1 MLQQI
6 SYTQNT
12 QFAHSAIQQLLN
24 QHITNADT
32 VLRQV
37 VRQVIQ
43 NQPQYFQEVYNTI
56 IHFVEAETIQGRLNP
71 QDGNALNGAVYNI
84 FNNYV
89 AYMASNLG
97 EQNLPAGAINY
108 QNRQAIQQSAADY
121 VNTRDG
127 VMRFLVSYY
136 QSQAR
141 QPQMQAQPFGG
152 QNQFMGNTMPMQGF
166 GQMPQMGNQMG
177 FNQFGQMPQNQFGGG
192 FSLMA
197 SNAGSTNTANMN
209 MNLMGNAS
217 TQSTQPKQVSDQEIQ
232 SSYFNFGNRNSN
244 SNSGSS
250 NNGSPFS
257 YYTNTG
263 LSDEEIEKE
272 QERKTKEVREQMQA
286 EFEHERK
293 RYREEAAREYEEYE
307 ALQRQEAIIQQ
318 PEIYTGDEFED
329 FIEDMSV
336 KTPEEKRYF
345 YHQLADDNN
354 AKAALAELERREQ
367 EEEQQY
373 ANDWD
378 NQTLVMDNIHSTK
391 PYVAP
396 AQAVTPPVAPES
408 IQEAPVESEEDRI
421 IRTQG
426 TTVPPADN
434 VPVRVVKR
442 KPRRVINN
450 SWMAIPE
457 KGLDVWTEGNEEL
470 DEHRHDYAPREMYP
484 VYDHEIEWVEE
495 EGEDV
500 GYLNYKAEDRY
511 YREVVAFRN
520 PAWTTW
526 ILTKYTE
533 IGYRVDLNEY
543 DYPVQITHKLSEEE
557 KMERSRHIIPNTKP
571 DTRFMSNGNPYSEG
585 HNDTSLLKA
594 ADNLLL
600 SEEELKEQLAKLTET
615 EKEYA
620 NVEYDGITR
629 EVSNDQEIVNT
640 CLLNHQLNNPDAK
653 AAVFRIV
660 SSNLAFSKT
669 NQDELLKEI
678 KHCETMEEFYDNIY
692 TPLKKAEPVLA
703 KRLSDVLD
711 KAYARL
717 LVKCGLPN
725 VKVTCVIDI
734 YPAVENTQF
743 KHHPLRKE
751 QYRIALQEMF
761 QDFLSE
767 EFMGEDILTSSEDPE
782 SKYMAVIPVTG
793 SVVVVDKELNE
804 FEGLVSPTGRS
815 ERSSWYELAINDH
828 VELNTFLI
836 NLMERNK
843 HHSKEFYLVTK
854 DGVLIE
860 AIKGYNAI
868 TKADKVYVRIVI

>member
-12 QFAHSAIQQLLN
+12 QFAHAAIQQLLN

-37 VRQVIQ
+37 VRQVVQ

-71 QDGNALNGAVYNI
+71 QDGNALNGAVYTI

-89 AYMASNLG
+89 AYMANNLG

-108 QNRQAIQQSAADY
+108 QNRQGIQQGAVDY

-141 QPQMQAQPFGG
+141 QPVQQPFAQ

-166 GQMPQMGNQMG
+166 GQMPQMNQMG

-217 TQSTQPKQVSDQEIQ
+217 TQSTPTKQVSDQEIQ
-232 SSYFNFGNRNSN
+232 SSYFNFGNRGCN

-257 YYTNTG
+257 YYINTG
-263 LSDEEIEKE
+263 LTDEEIEEVKE
-272 QERKTKEVREQMQA
+272 QKTKEVREQMQA
-286 EFEHERK
+286 EFESGRK
-293 RYREEAAREYEEYE
+293 RFLEEAAREYEEYE
-307 ALQRQEAIIQQ
+307 AQQRQEATIQQ

-329 FIEDMSV
+329 FIEVMSA

-378 NQTLVMDNIHSTK
+378 NQTLVMDNLHSTK

-396 AQAVTPPVAPES
+396 AQAVTTPPVAPETV
-408 IQEAPVESEEDRI
+408 QEVPVESEEDRI

-426 TTVPPADN
+426 TTAPPAEN

-457 KGLDVWTEGNEEL
+457 KGLDVWTEGNAEL

-484 VYDHEIEWVEE
+484 VYDHEIEWVVED
-495 EGEDV
+495 GEDV

-520 PAWTTW
+520 PSWNVWTM
-526 ILTKYTE
+526 TKYTE
-533 IGYRVDLNEY
+533 MGYRFDLNPY
-543 DYPVQITHKLSEEE
+543 DYPVQITYPLDEEE
-557 KMERSRHIIPNTKP
+557 KMERARHIIPNTKP

-585 HNDTSLLKA
+585 HNDESLLQA

-600 SEEELKEQLAKLTET
+600 SEEELQAQLAKLTES

-640 CLLNHQLNNPDAK
+640 CLLNHRMNNPEAK

-660 SSNLAFSKT
+660 SSNFAFSET
-669 NQDELLKEI
+669 NQDVLLKEI
-678 KHCETMEEFYDNIY
+678 KHCETMEEFYENIY

-751 QYRIALQEMF
+751 QYRIALEEMF

-804 FEGLVSPTGRS
+804 FEGLVSPTGRK
-815 ERSSWYELAINDH
+815 ERNSWYELAIEDH

-860 AIKGYNAI
+860 AIKGYNALA
-868 TKADKVYVRIVI
+868 KADKVYVRIVC

>member
-71 QDGNALNGAVYNI
+71 QDGNALNGAVYTI

-141 QPQMQAQPFGG
+141 QPVQQPFGG
-152 QNQFMGNTMPMQGF
+152 QNQFSGNTMPMQGF

-209 MNLMGNAS
+209 MNLMGSPN
-217 TQSTQPKQVSDQEIQ
+217 TQPIQSKQVSDQEIQ
-232 SSYFNFGNRNSN
+232 SSYFNFGSRNGNTN
-244 SNSGSS
+244 SDSS

-263 LSDEEIEKE
+263 LSDEEIEK
-272 QERKTKEVREQMQA
+272 RGTKQLRDQLSA
-286 EFEHERK
+286 ENESRRK
-293 RYREEAAREYEEYE
+293 RYLEETAREYEEYE
-307 ALQRQEAIIQQ
+307 AQQRQEAIIQQ
-318 PEIYTGDEFED
+318 PEIYTDDEFED
-329 FIEDMSV
+329 FIEDMSA
-336 KTPEEKRYF
+336 KTPEEKQYF
-345 YHQLADDNN
+345 YHQLADENK
-354 AKAALAELERREQ
+354 AKAALAELERREA

-378 NQTLVMDNIHSTK
+378 NQTLVTDNIHSTK
-391 PYVAP
+391 PYV
-396 AQAVTPPVAPES
+396 TPVS
-408 IQEAPVESEEDRI
+408 VQEAPVESEEDRI

-426 TTVPPADN
+426 SEVTPAEN

-457 KGLDVWTEGNEEL
+457 KGLDVWTEGNKEL

-495 EGEDV
+495 EGEEV

-543 DYPVQITHKLSEEE
+543 DYPVQVTYKLSEEE
-557 KMERSRHIIPNTKP
+557 RMERERHIIPNTKP

-600 SEEELKEQLAKLTET
+600 SEEEMQEQLAKLTEA

-620 NVEYDGITR
+620 YVEYDGITR

-640 CLLNHQLNNPDAK
+640 CLLNRRLNNPDAK

-660 SSNLAFSKT
+660 SSNLAFSET

-711 KAYARL
+711 RAYARL

-804 FEGLVSPTGRS
+804 FEGLVSPTGRKD
-815 ERSSWYELAINDH
+815 RNSWYELAIDDH

-860 AIKGYNAI
+860 AIKGFNTL
-868 TKADKVYVRIVI
+868 TKADKVYVRIVC

>member
-108 QNRQAIQQSAADY
+108 QNRQAIRQSAADY

-141 QPQMQAQPFGG
+141 QPVQQPFA
-152 QNQFMGNTMPMQGF
+152 QQSQFMGNTMPMQGF

-209 MNLMGNAS
+209 MNLMGNPN
-217 TQSTQPKQVSDQEIQ
+217 TQPTQPKQVSDQEIQ
-232 SSYFNFGNRNSN
+232 SSYFNFGNRGGNSN
-244 SNSGSS
+244 SDSS

-263 LSDEEIEKE
+263 LSDEEIE
-272 QERKTKEVREQMQA
+272 ERGTKQLRDQLSA
-286 EFEHERK
+286 ENESRRK
-293 RYREEAAREYEEYE
+293 RYLEETAREYEEYE
-307 ALQRQEAIIQQ
+307 AQQRQEAIIQQ

-329 FIEDMSV
+329 FIEDMSAT
-336 KTPEEKRYF
+336 TPEEKQYF
-345 YHQLADDNN
+345 YHQLADENK
-354 AKAALAELERREQ
+354 AKAALAELERREA

-396 AQAVTPPVAPES
+396 VSV
-408 IQEAPVESEEDRI
+408 QEVPVESEEDRI

-426 TTVPPADN
+426 SEVPPAEN

-495 EGEDV
+495 EGEEV

-543 DYPVQITHKLSEEE
+543 DYPVQVTYKLSEEE
-557 KMERSRHIIPNTKP
+557 RMERERHIIPNTKP
-571 DTRFMSNGNPYSEG
+571 DTRFMSNDNPYSEG

-600 SEEELKEQLAKLTET
+600 SEEEMQEQLAKLTEA

-620 NVEYDGITR
+620 YVEYDGITR

-640 CLLNHQLNNPDAK
+640 CLLNRRLNNPDAK

-660 SSNLAFSKT
+660 SSNLAFSET

-711 KAYARL
+711 RAYARL

-804 FEGLVSPTGRS
+804 FEGLVSPTGRKD
-815 ERSSWYELAINDH
+815 RSSWYELAIDDH

-836 NLMERNK
+836 NLVERNK

-860 AIKGYNAI
+860 AIKGFNTL
-868 TKADKVYVRIVI
+868 TKADKVYVRIVC

>member
-141 QPQMQAQPFGG
+141 QPVQQPFAQP
-152 QNQFMGNTMPMQGF
+152 NQFMGNTMPMQGF

-209 MNLMGNAS
+209 MNLMGNPN
-217 TQSTQPKQVSDQEIQ
+217 TQPTQPKPVSDQEIQ
-232 SSYFNFGNRNSN
+232 SSYFNFGNRNGN
-244 SNSGSS
+244 SNSDSS

-263 LSDEEIEKE
+263 LSDEEIE
-272 QERKTKEVREQMQA
+272 ERGTKQLRDQLSA
-286 EFEHERK
+286 ENESRRK
-293 RYREEAAREYEEYE
+293 RYLEEAAREYEEYE
-307 ALQRQEAIIQQ
+307 AQQRQEAIIQQ

-329 FIEDMSV
+329 FIEDTSA
-336 KTPEEKRYF
+336 KTPEEKQYF
-345 YHQLADDNN
+345 YHQLADENK

-396 AQAVTPPVAPES
+396 VSV
-408 IQEAPVESEEDRI
+408 QEVPVESEEDRI

-426 TTVPPADN
+426 SEVPPAEN

-457 KGLDVWTEGNEEL
+457 KGLGVWTEGNKEL
-470 DEHRHDYAPREMYP
+470 DEHRHDYSPREMYP

-495 EGEDV
+495 EGEEV

-543 DYPVQITHKLSEEE
+543 DYPVQVTYKLSEEE
-557 KMERSRHIIPNTKP
+557 RMERERHIIPNTKP

-600 SEEELKEQLAKLTET
+600 SEEEMQEQLAKLTEA

-620 NVEYDGITR
+620 YVEYDGITR

-640 CLLNHQLNNPDAK
+640 CLLNRRLNNPDAK

-660 SSNLAFSKT
+660 SSNLAFSET

-711 KAYARL
+711 RAYARL

-804 FEGLVSPTGRS
+804 FEGLVSPTGRKD
-815 ERSSWYELAINDH
+815 RSSWYELAIDDH

-860 AIKGYNAI
+860 AIKGFNTL
-868 TKADKVYVRIVI
+868 TKSDKVYVRIVC

>member
-24 QHITNADT
+24 QHISNADT

-141 QPQMQAQPFGG
+141 QPVQQPFA
-152 QNQFMGNTMPMQGF
+152 QQSQFMGNTMPMQGF

-209 MNLMGNAS
+209 MNLMGNPNTQP
-217 TQSTQPKQVSDQEIQ
+217 TQSKPVSDQEIQ
-232 SSYFNFGNRNSN
+232 SSYFNFGNRNGN
-244 SNSGSS
+244 SNSDSS

-257 YYTNTG
+257 YYINTG
-263 LSDEEIEKE
+263 LSDEEIE
-272 QERKTKEVREQMQA
+272 ERGTKQLRDQLSA
-286 EFEHERK
+286 ENESRRK
-293 RYREEAAREYEEYE
+293 RYLEETAREYEEYE
-307 ALQRQEAIIQQ
+307 AQQRQEATIQQ

-329 FIEDMSV
+329 FIEDMSAT
-336 KTPEEKRYF
+336 TPEEKQYF
-345 YHQLADDNN
+345 YHQLADENR

-373 ANDWD
+373 AQDWD

-396 AQAVTPPVAPES
+396 VSV
-408 IQEAPVESEEDRI
+408 QEVPVESEEDRI

-426 TTVPPADN
+426 SEVPPAEN

-495 EGEDV
+495 EGEEV

-543 DYPVQITHKLSEEE
+543 DYPVQVTYKLSEEE
-557 KMERSRHIIPNTKP
+557 RMERERHIIPNTKP

-600 SEEELKEQLAKLTET
+600 SEEEMQEQLAKLTEA

-620 NVEYDGITR
+620 YVEYDGITR

-640 CLLNHQLNNPDAK
+640 CLLNRRLNNPDAK

-660 SSNLAFSKT
+660 SSNLAFSET

-711 KAYARL
+711 RAYARL

-804 FEGLVSPTGRS
+804 FEGLVSPTGRKD
-815 ERSSWYELAINDH
+815 RSSWYELAIDDH

-860 AIKGYNAI
+860 AIKGFNTL
-868 TKADKVYVRIVI
+868 TKADKVYVRIVC

>member
-141 QPQMQAQPFGG
+141 QPAQQPFA
-152 QNQFMGNTMPMQGF
+152 QQSQFMGNTMPMQGF

-209 MNLMGNAS
+209 MNLMGNPN
-217 TQSTQPKQVSDQEIQ
+217 TQPTQPKQVSDQEIQ
-232 SSYFNFGNRNSN
+232 SSYFNFGNRNGN
-244 SNSGSS
+244 SNSDSS

-263 LSDEEIEKE
+263 LSDEEIE
-272 QERKTKEVREQMQA
+272 ERGTKQLRDQLSA
-286 EFEHERK
+286 ENESRRK
-293 RYREEAAREYEEYE
+293 RYLEETAREYEEYE
-307 ALQRQEAIIQQ
+307 AQQRQEAIIQQ

-329 FIEDMSV
+329 FIEDTSAT
-336 KTPEEKRYF
+336 TPEEKQYF
-345 YHQLADDNN
+345 YHQLADENK

-396 AQAVTPPVAPES
+396 VSV
-408 IQEAPVESEEDRI
+408 QEVPVESEEDRI

-426 TTVPPADN
+426 SEVPPAEN

-442 KPRRVINN
+442 KPRRMINN

-457 KGLDVWTEGNEEL
+457 KGLDVWTEGNKEL

-495 EGEDV
+495 EGEEV

-543 DYPVQITHKLSEEE
+543 DYPVQVTYKLSEEE
-557 KMERSRHIIPNTKP
+557 RMERERHIIPNTKP

-600 SEEELKEQLAKLTET
+600 SEEEMQEQLTKLTEA

-620 NVEYDGITR
+620 YVEYDGITR

-640 CLLNHQLNNPDAK
+640 CLLNRRLNNPDAK

-660 SSNLAFSKT
+660 SSNLAFSET

-711 KAYARL
+711 RAYARL

-804 FEGLVSPTGRS
+804 FEGLVSPTGRKD
-815 ERSSWYELAINDH
+815 RSSWYELAIDDH

-860 AIKGYNAI
+860 AIKGFNTL
-868 TKADKVYVRIVI
+868 TKADKVYVRIVC

>member
-71 QDGNALNGAVYNI
+71 QDGNALNGAVYSI

-89 AYMASNLG
+89 AYMANNLG

-108 QNRQAIQQSAADY
+108 QNRQSIQQAAMDY

-136 QSQAR
+136 QNQAR
-141 QPQMQAQPFGG
+141 QPMQQPFVQ

-166 GQMPQMGNQMG
+166 GQMPQMNQMG
-177 FNQFGQMPQNQFGGG
+177 FNQMPQNQFGGG
-192 FSLMA
+192 FSLVA

-217 TQSTQPKQVSDQEIQ
+217 TQSSSTKQASDQEIQ
-232 SSYFNFGNRNSN
+232 RSYFNFGNRGSN
-244 SNSGSS
+244 SNSDG
-250 NNGSPFS
+250 NDNGSPFS

-263 LSDEEIEKE
+263 LSDEEIEEVKE
-272 QERKTKEVREQMQA
+272 RNTKKVREQMQA
-286 EFEHERK
+286 DFERK
-293 RYREEAAREYEEYE
+293 RKRFLEDAARSYAELE
-307 ALQRQEAIIQQ
+307 AQQEVTIQT
-318 PEIYTGDEFED
+318 PEIHSGGDFED
-329 FIEDMSV
+329 FIEDMSA

-345 YHQLADDNN
+345 YHQLADENN
-354 AKAALAELERREQ
+354 AKAALAEIERREQ

-373 ANDWD
+373 AKDWD
-378 NQTLVMDNIHSTK
+378 GQTLVMDDIYSTK

-396 AQAVTPPVAPES
+396 AHVEHQPV
-408 IQEAPVESEEDRI
+408 QEEPVESEEDRI

-426 TTVPPADN
+426 TTVPPAEN

-457 KGLDVWTEGNEEL
+457 KGLDVWTEGNAEL

-495 EGEDV
+495 DGEEV

-520 PAWTTW
+520 PSWPVWTM
-526 ILTKYTE
+526 TKYTE
-533 IGYRVDLNEY
+533 TGYRFDLDRF
-543 DYPVQITHKLSEEE
+543 DYPVQFTYRLTEEE
-557 KMERSRHIIPNTKP
+557 RMERERHIIPNTKP

-585 HNDTSLLKA
+585 HNDESLLKA

-600 SEEELKEQLAKLTET
+600 SEEELQEQLAKLE
-615 EKEYA
+615 ESEREYA

-629 EVSNDQEIVNT
+629 EVINDQEIVNN
-640 CLLNHQLNNPDAK
+640 CLLKHQLDNPNAK

-660 SSNLAFSKT
+660 SSNLAFSRT

-678 KHCETMEEFYDNIY
+678 KHCTTMEEFYENIY
-692 TPLKKAEPVLA
+692 TPLKKTEPVLA
-703 KRLSDVLD
+703 RRLSDVLD

-725 VKVTCVIDI
+725 VKVTCVVDI

-743 KHHPLRKE
+743 NNHPLRKE
-751 QYRIALQEMF
+751 QYRVALKEMF

-767 EFMGEDILTSSEDPE
+767 EFMGENILTSTDDPE
-782 SKYMAVIPVTG
+782 SKYMSVIPVTG

-804 FEGLVSPTGRS
+804 FEGLVSPTGRD
-815 ERSSWYELAINDH
+815 ERSSWYELAIKDH
-828 VELNTFLI
+828 VELNTFLV

-843 HHSKEFYLVTK
+843 HHSKEFYLITK

-860 AIKGYNAI
+860 AIKGYNTN
-868 TKADKVYVRIVI
+868 TKADKVYVRIAC

>member
-71 QDGNALNGAVYNI
+71 QDGNALNGVVYNI

-141 QPQMQAQPFGG
+141 QPVQQPFAQ

-209 MNLMGNAS
+209 MNLMGNPNTQP
-217 TQSTQPKQVSDQEIQ
+217 TQSKQVSDQEIQ
-232 SSYFNFGNRNSN
+232 SSYFNFGNRNGN
-244 SNSGSS
+244 SNSDSS

-263 LSDEEIEKE
+263 LSDEEIE
-272 QERKTKEVREQMQA
+272 ERGTKQLRDQLSA
-286 EFEHERK
+286 ENESRRK
-293 RYREEAAREYEEYE
+293 RYLEETAREYEEYE
-307 ALQRQEAIIQQ
+307 AQQRQEAIIQQ

-329 FIEDMSV
+329 FIEDMSA
-336 KTPEEKRYF
+336 KTPEEKQYF
-345 YHQLADDNN
+345 YHQLADENK
-354 AKAALAELERREQ
+354 AKAALAELKRREA

-396 AQAVTPPVAPES
+396 VSV
-408 IQEAPVESEEDRI
+408 QEAPVESEEDRI

-426 TTVPPADN
+426 SEVPPAEN

-495 EGEDV
+495 EGEEV

-543 DYPVQITHKLSEEE
+543 DYPVQVTYKLSEEE
-557 KMERSRHIIPNTKP
+557 RMERERHIIPNTKP

-600 SEEELKEQLAKLTET
+600 SEEEMQEQLAKLTEA

-620 NVEYDGITR
+620 YVEYDGITR

-640 CLLNHQLNNPDAK
+640 CLLNRRLNNPDAK

-660 SSNLAFSKT
+660 SSNLAFSET

-711 KAYARL
+711 RAYARL

-804 FEGLVSPTGRS
+804 FEGLVSPTGRKD
-815 ERSSWYELAINDH
+815 RSSWYELAIDDH

-860 AIKGYNAI
+860 AIKGFNTL
-868 TKADKVYVRIVI
+868 TKADKVYVRIVC

>member
-141 QPQMQAQPFGG
+141 QPVQQPFGG
-152 QNQFMGNTMPMQGF
+152 QSQFMGNTMPMQGF

-209 MNLMGNAS
+209 MNLMGNPN
-217 TQSTQPKQVSDQEIQ
+217 TQPTQPKPVSDQEIQ
-232 SSYFNFGNRNSN
+232 SSYFNFGNRNGN
-244 SNSGSS
+244 SNSDSS

-263 LSDEEIEKE
+263 LSDEEIE
-272 QERKTKEVREQMQA
+272 ERGTKQLRDQLSA
-286 EFEHERK
+286 ENESRRK
-293 RYREEAAREYEEYE
+293 RYLEETAREYEEYE
-307 ALQRQEAIIQQ
+307 AQQRQEAIIQQ
-318 PEIYTGDEFED
+318 PEIYTSDEFED
-329 FIEDMSV
+329 FIEDMSAT
-336 KTPEEKRYF
+336 TPEEKQYF
-345 YHQLADDNN
+345 YHQLADENK
-354 AKAALAELERREQ
+354 AKTALAELERREQ

-378 NQTLVMDNIHSTK
+378 NQTLVMDNVHSTK

-396 AQAVTPPVAPES
+396 VSV
-408 IQEAPVESEEDRI
+408 QEVPVESEEDRI

-426 TTVPPADN
+426 SEVPPAEN

-457 KGLDVWTEGNEEL
+457 KGLDVWTEGNKEL

-495 EGEDV
+495 EGEEV

-543 DYPVQITHKLSEEE
+543 NYPVQVTYKLSEEE
-557 KMERSRHIIPNTKP
+557 RMERERHIIPNTKP

-600 SEEELKEQLAKLTET
+600 SEEEMQEQLAKLTEA

-620 NVEYDGITR
+620 YVEYDGITR

-640 CLLNHQLNNPDAK
+640 CLLNRRLNNPDAK

-660 SSNLAFSKT
+660 SSNLAFSET

-804 FEGLVSPTGRS
+804 FEGLVSPTGRKD
-815 ERSSWYELAINDH
+815 RNSWYELAIDDH

-860 AIKGYNAI
+860 AIKGFNTL
-868 TKADKVYVRIVI
+868 TKADKVYVRIVC

>member
-141 QPQMQAQPFGG
+141 QPVQQPFA
-152 QNQFMGNTMPMQGF
+152 QQSQFMGNTMPMQGF

-197 SNAGSTNTANMN
+197 SNAGSTNTTNMN
-209 MNLMGNAS
+209 MNLMGNPNTQP
-217 TQSTQPKQVSDQEIQ
+217 TQSKPVSDQEIQ
-232 SSYFNFGNRNSN
+232 SSYFNFGNRNGN
-244 SNSGSS
+244 SNSDSS

-263 LSDEEIEKE
+263 LSDEEIE
-272 QERKTKEVREQMQA
+272 ERGTKQLRDQLQA
-286 EFEHERK
+286 ENESRRK
-293 RYREEAAREYEEYE
+293 RYLEETAREYEEYE
-307 ALQRQEAIIQQ
+307 AHQRQEAIIQQ
-318 PEIYTGDEFED
+318 PEIYTGGEFED
-329 FIEDMSV
+329 FIEDMSAT
-336 KTPEEKRYF
+336 TPEEKQYF
-345 YHQLADDNN
+345 YHQLADENR
-354 AKAALAELERREQ
+354 AKAALAELERREA

-396 AQAVTPPVAPES
+396 VSV
-408 IQEAPVESEEDRI
+408 QEVPVESEEDRI

-426 TTVPPADN
+426 SEVPPAEN

-442 KPRRVINN
+442 KPRRAINN

-495 EGEDV
+495 EGEEV

-543 DYPVQITHKLSEEE
+543 DYPVQVTYKLSEEE
-557 KMERSRHIIPNTKP
+557 RMERERHIIPNTKP

-600 SEEELKEQLAKLTET
+600 SEEEMQEQLAKLTEA

-620 NVEYDGITR
+620 YVEYDGITR

-640 CLLNHQLNNPDAK
+640 CLLNRRLNNPDAK

-660 SSNLAFSKT
+660 SSNLAFSET

-711 KAYARL
+711 RAYARL

-804 FEGLVSPTGRS
+804 FEGLVSPTGRKD
-815 ERSSWYELAINDH
+815 RSSWYELAIDDH

-860 AIKGYNAI
+860 AIKGFNTL
-868 TKADKVYVRIVI
+868 TKADKVYVRIVC

>member
-141 QPQMQAQPFGG
+141 QPVQQPFGG

-197 SNAGSTNTANMN
+197 SNAGSTNTANMS
-209 MNLMGNAS
+209 MNLMGNPN
-217 TQSTQPKQVSDQEIQ
+217 TQPTQPKQVSDQEIQ
-232 SSYFNFGNRNSN
+232 SSYFNFGNRNGN
-244 SNSGSS
+244 SNSDSS

-263 LSDEEIEKE
+263 LSDEEIE
-272 QERKTKEVREQMQA
+272 ERGTKQLRDQLQA
-286 EFEHERK
+286 ENESRRK
-293 RYREEAAREYEEYE
+293 RYLEEAAREYEEYE
-307 ALQRQEAIIQQ
+307 AQQQEAVIQQ
-318 PEIYTGDEFED
+318 PEIYTGDEFEG

-336 KTPEEKRYF
+336 TTPEEKQYF
-345 YHQLADDNN
+345 YHQLADENKV
-354 AKAALAELERREQ
+354 KAALAELERREA

-373 ANDWD
+373 AQDWD

-396 AQAVTPPVAPES
+396 VSV
-408 IQEAPVESEEDRI
+408 QEAPVESEEDRI

-426 TTVPPADN
+426 SEVPPAEN

-495 EGEDV
+495 EGEEV

-543 DYPVQITHKLSEEE
+543 DYPVQVTYKLSEEE
-557 KMERSRHIIPNTKP
+557 RMERERHIIPNTKP

-600 SEEELKEQLAKLTET
+600 SEEEMQEQLAKLTEA

-620 NVEYDGITR
+620 YVEYDGITR

-640 CLLNHQLNNPDAK
+640 CLLNRRLNNPDAK

-660 SSNLAFSKT
+660 SSNLAFSET

-711 KAYARL
+711 RAYARL

-804 FEGLVSPTGRS
+804 FEGLVSPTGRKD
-815 ERSSWYELAINDH
+815 RSSWYELAIDDH

-860 AIKGYNAI
+860 AIKGFNTL
-868 TKADKVYVRIVI
+868 TKADKVYVRIVC

>member
-24 QHITNADT
+24 QHVSNADT

-37 VRQVIQ
+37 VRQILQ

-89 AYMASNLG
+89 AYMANNLG

-108 QNRQAIQQSAADY
+108 QNRQSIQQAAVDY

-136 QSQAR
+136 QNQAR
-141 QPQMQAQPFGG
+141 QPVQQPFGG

-166 GQMPQMGNQMG
+166 GQMPQMNQMG

-209 MNLMGNAS
+209 MNLMGNPN
-217 TQSTQPKQVSDQEIQ
+217 TQSTQSKQASDHEIQ
-232 SSYFNFGNRNSN
+232 NTYFNLGNRNNNTSTG
-244 SNSGSS
+244 SGS
-250 NNGSPFS
+250 NGSPFS

-263 LSDEEIEKE
+263 LSDEEIEEVKE
-272 QERKTKEVREQMQA
+272 RNTQQVREQIQA
-286 EFEHERK
+286 EFESK
-293 RYREEAAREYEEYE
+293 RNRQRQEAARAYEEYE
-307 ALQRQEAIIQQ
+307 AQQEAMIQQ

-329 FIEDMSV
+329 FIEDTSA

-345 YHQLADDNN
+345 YHQLADENR
-354 AKAALAELERREQ
+354 AKAALVEIERREQ

-373 ANDWD
+373 AQDWD
-378 NQTLVMDNIHSTK
+378 NQTLVMDNIQSTK

-396 AQAVTPPVAPES
+396 QPV
-408 IQEAPVESEEDRI
+408 QEVPVESEEDRI

-426 TTVPPADN
+426 SEVPPADN

-457 KGLDVWTEGNEEL
+457 KGLDVWTEGNAEL
-470 DEHRHDYAPREMYP
+470 DEHRHDYAPREIYP

-495 EGEDV
+495 EGEEV

-533 IGYRVDLNEY
+533 IGYRVDLNEH
-543 DYPVQITHKLSEEE
+543 DYPVQFTYKLSEEE
-557 KMERSRHIIPNTKP
+557 RMERERHIIPNTKP

-600 SEEELKEQLAKLTET
+600 SEEEMQEQLAKLTEE

-620 NVEYDGITR
+620 YVEYDGITR

-640 CLLNHQLNNPDAK
+640 CLLNRRLNNPDAK

-660 SSNLAFSKT
+660 SSNLAFSET

-678 KHCETMEEFYDNIY
+678 KHCTTMEEFYDNIY
-692 TPLKKAEPVLA
+692 IPLKKAEPVLA

-711 KAYARL
+711 RAYARL

-751 QYRIALQEMF
+751 QYRIALEEMF

-804 FEGLVSPTGRS
+804 FEGLVSPTGRK
-815 ERSSWYELAINDH
+815 ERNSWYELAIEDH

-860 AIKGYNAI
+860 AIKGYNALA
-868 TKADKVYVRIVI
+868 KADKVYVRIVC

>member
-141 QPQMQAQPFGG
+141 QPVQQPFAQ

-209 MNLMGNAS
+209 MNLMGNPNTQP
-217 TQSTQPKQVSDQEIQ
+217 TQSKPVSDQEIQ
-232 SSYFNFGNRNSN
+232 SSYFNFGNRSGNSN
-244 SNSGSS
+244 SDSS

-263 LSDEEIEKE
+263 LSDEEIE
-272 QERKTKEVREQMQA
+272 ERGTKQLRDQLQA
-286 EFEHERK
+286 ENESRRK
-293 RYREEAAREYEEYE
+293 RYLEETAREYEEYE
-307 ALQRQEAIIQQ
+307 AHQRQEAIIQQ

-329 FIEDMSV
+329 FIEDMSAT
-336 KTPEEKRYF
+336 TPEEKQYF
-345 YHQLADDNN
+345 YHQLADENK
-354 AKAALAELERREQ
+354 AKAALAELERREA

-391 PYVAP
+391 PYIAP
-396 AQAVTPPVAPES
+396 VSV
-408 IQEAPVESEEDRI
+408 QEAPVESEEDRI

-426 TTVPPADN
+426 SEVPPAEN

-450 SWMAIPE
+450 SWMTIPE
-457 KGLDVWTEGNEEL
+457 KGLDVWTEGNKEL

-495 EGEDV
+495 EGEEV

-543 DYPVQITHKLSEEE
+543 DYPVQVTYKLSEEE
-557 KMERSRHIIPNTKP
+557 RMERERHIIPNTKP

-600 SEEELKEQLAKLTET
+600 SEEEMQEQLAKLTEA

-620 NVEYDGITR
+620 YVEYDGITR

-640 CLLNHQLNNPDAK
+640 CLLNRRLNNPDAK

-660 SSNLAFSKT
+660 SSNLAFSET

-711 KAYARL
+711 RAYARL

-804 FEGLVSPTGRS
+804 FEVLVSPTGRKD
-815 ERSSWYELAINDH
+815 RSSWYELAIDDH

-860 AIKGYNAI
+860 AIKGFNTL
-868 TKADKVYVRIVI
+868 TKADKVYVRIVC

>member
-12 QFAHSAIQQLLN
+12 QFAHPAIQQLLN

-71 QDGNALNGAVYNI
+71 QDGNALNGAVYTI

-89 AYMASNLG
+89 AYMANNLG
-97 EQNLPAGAINY
+97 EQNFPAGAINY
-108 QNRQAIQQSAADY
+108 QNRQGIQQSAVDY

-136 QSQAR
+136 QNQAR
-141 QPQMQAQPFGG
+141 QPVQQPFA
-152 QNQFMGNTMPMQGF
+152 QQSQFMGNTMPMQGF
-166 GQMPQMGNQMG
+166 GQIPQMNQMG

-209 MNLMGNAS
+209 MNLMGNPN
-217 TQSTQPKQVSDQEIQ
+217 TQPSQPKQVSDNEIQ
-232 SSYFNFGNRNSN
+232 NSYFNFGNRGNSN
-244 SNSGSS
+244 STDGKS
-250 NNGSPFS
+250 NGSPFS

-263 LSDEEIEKE
+263 LSDEEIEEVKE
-272 QERKTKEVREQMQA
+272 RNTQQVREQMQA
-286 EFEHERK
+286 ELESERK
-293 RYREEAAREYEEYE
+293 RFLEEAAREYEEYE
-307 ALQRQEAIIQQ
+307 AQQRQEAVIQQ

-329 FIEDMSV
+329 FMEDMRA
-336 KTPEEKRYF
+336 KTPEQKRYF
-345 YHQLADDNN
+345 YHQLADENK
-354 AKAALAELERREQ
+354 AKEALAELERREQ
-367 EEEQQY
+367 EEEQQD

-378 NQTLVMDNIHSTK
+378 NQTLVMDNIQSTK
-391 PYVAP
+391 PYVSP
-396 AQAVTPPVAPES
+396 AQAVTTPPVAPEPV
-408 IQEAPVESEEDRI
+408 QEVGIETEEDRI
-421 IRTQG
+421 IREQG
-426 TTVPPADN
+426 TTVPPAEN

-457 KGLDVWTEGNEEL
+457 KGLDVWTEGNKEL

-484 VYDHEIEWVEE
+484 VYDHEIEWVVED
-495 EGEDV
+495 GEDV
-500 GYLNYKAEDRY
+500 GYLNYTAEGRY

-520 PAWTTW
+520 PSWSVWTM
-526 ILTKYTE
+526 TKYTE
-533 IGYRVDLNEY
+533 TGYRFDLNPY
-543 DYPVQITHKLSEEE
+543 DYPVQITYPLSEEE
-557 KMERSRHIIPNTKP
+557 KMERARHIIPNTKP
-571 DTRFMSNGNPYSEG
+571 DNRFMSNGNPYSEG
-585 HNDTSLLKA
+585 HNDESLLQA

-600 SEEELKEQLAKLTET
+600 SEEELQEQLAKLTES

-620 NVEYDGITR
+620 DVKYDGITR

-640 CLLNHQLNNPDAK
+640 CLLNHRMNNPEAK

-660 SSNLAFSKT
+660 SSNFAFSET
-669 NQDELLKEI
+669 NQDELLKSI
-678 KHCETMEEFYDNIY
+678 KHCETMEEFYENIY

-743 KHHPLRKE
+743 KNHPLRKE

-804 FEGLVSPTGRS
+804 FEGLVSPTGRKD
-815 ERSSWYELAINDH
+815 RSSWYELSIEDH

-843 HHSKEFYLVTK
+843 HHSKEFYLVTN

-860 AIKGYNAI
+860 AIKGYNAVA
-868 TKADKVYVRIVI
+868 KADKVYVRIVC

>member
-24 QHITNADT
+24 QHVSNADT

-37 VRQVIQ
+37 VRQILQ

-89 AYMASNLG
+89 AYMANNLG

-108 QNRQAIQQSAADY
+108 QNRQSIQQAAVDY

-136 QSQAR
+136 QNQAR
-141 QPQMQAQPFGG
+141 QPVQQPFGG

-166 GQMPQMGNQMG
+166 GQMPQMNQMG

-209 MNLMGNAS
+209 MNLMGNPN
-217 TQSTQPKQVSDQEIQ
+217 TQSTQSKQASDHEIQ
-232 SSYFNFGNRNSN
+232 NTYFNLGNRNNNTST
-244 SNSGSS
+244 SSGS
-250 NNGSPFS
+250 NGSPFS

-263 LSDEEIEKE
+263 LSDEEIEEVKE
-272 QERKTKEVREQMQA
+272 RNTQQVREQIQA
-286 EFEHERK
+286 EFESK
-293 RYREEAAREYEEYE
+293 RNRQRQEAARAYEEYE
-307 ALQRQEAIIQQ
+307 AQQEAMIRQ

-329 FIEDMSV
+329 FIEDTSA

-345 YHQLADDNN
+345 YHQLADENR

-373 ANDWD
+373 AQDWD
-378 NQTLVMDNIHSTK
+378 NQTLVMDNIQSTK

-396 AQAVTPPVAPES
+396 QSV
-408 IQEAPVESEEDRI
+408 QEVPVESEEDRI

-426 TTVPPADN
+426 SEVPPADN

-457 KGLDVWTEGNEEL
+457 KGLDVWIEGNAEL
-470 DEHRHDYAPREMYP
+470 DEHRHDYAPREIYP

-495 EGEDV
+495 EGEEV

-533 IGYRVDLNEY
+533 IGYRVDLNEH
-543 DYPVQITHKLSEEE
+543 DYPVQFTYKLSEEE
-557 KMERSRHIIPNTKP
+557 RMERERHIIPNTKP

-600 SEEELKEQLAKLTET
+600 SEEEMQEQLAKLTEE

-620 NVEYDGITR
+620 YVEYDGITR

-640 CLLNHQLNNPDAK
+640 CLLNRRLNNPDAK

-660 SSNLAFSKT
+660 SSNLTFSET

-678 KHCETMEEFYDNIY
+678 KHCTTMEEFYDNIY

-711 KAYARL
+711 RAYARL

-751 QYRIALQEMF
+751 QYRIALEEIF

-804 FEGLVSPTGRS
+804 FEGLVSPTGRK
-815 ERSSWYELAINDH
+815 ERNSWYELAIEDH

-860 AIKGYNAI
+860 AIKGYNALA
-868 TKADKVYVRIVI
+868 KADKVYVRIVC

>member
-71 QDGNALNGAVYNI
+71 QDGNALNGAVYTI

-141 QPQMQAQPFGG
+141 QPVQQPFGG
-152 QNQFMGNTMPMQGF
+152 QNQFSGNTMPMQGF

-209 MNLMGNAS
+209 MNLMGSPN
-217 TQSTQPKQVSDQEIQ
+217 TQPIQSKQVSDQEIQ
-232 SSYFNFGNRNSN
+232 SSYFNFGSRNGNTN
-244 SNSGSS
+244 SDSS

-263 LSDEEIEKE
+263 LSDEEIEK
-272 QERKTKEVREQMQA
+272 RGTKQLRDQLSA
-286 EFEHERK
+286 ENESRRK
-293 RYREEAAREYEEYE
+293 RYLEETAREYEEYE
-307 ALQRQEAIIQQ
+307 AQQRQEAIIQQ
-318 PEIYTGDEFED
+318 PEIYTDDEFED
-329 FIEDMSV
+329 FIEDMSA
-336 KTPEEKRYF
+336 KTPEEKQYF
-345 YHQLADDNN
+345 YHQLADENK
-354 AKAALAELERREQ
+354 AKAALAELERREA

-396 AQAVTPPVAPES
+396 VSV
-408 IQEAPVESEEDRI
+408 QEAPVESEEDRI

-426 TTVPPADN
+426 SEVTPAEN

-457 KGLDVWTEGNEEL
+457 KGLDVWTEGNKEL

-495 EGEDV
+495 EGEEV

-543 DYPVQITHKLSEEE
+543 DYPVQVTYKLSEEE
-557 KMERSRHIIPNTKP
+557 RMERERHIIPNTKP

-600 SEEELKEQLAKLTET
+600 SEEEMQEQLAKLTEA

-620 NVEYDGITR
+620 YVEYDGITR

-640 CLLNHQLNNPDAK
+640 CLLNRRLNNPDAK

-660 SSNLAFSKT
+660 SSNLAFSET

-711 KAYARL
+711 RAYARL

-804 FEGLVSPTGRS
+804 FEGLVSPTGRKD
-815 ERSSWYELAINDH
+815 RNSWYELAIDDH

-860 AIKGYNAI
+860 AIKGFNTL
-868 TKADKVYVRIVI
+868 TKADKVYVRIVC

>member
-141 QPQMQAQPFGG
+141 QPVQQPFA
-152 QNQFMGNTMPMQGF
+152 QQSQFMGNTMPMQGF

-177 FNQFGQMPQNQFGGG
+177 FNQFGQMSQNQFGGG

-209 MNLMGNAS
+209 MNLMGNPNTQP
-217 TQSTQPKQVSDQEIQ
+217 TQSKPVSDQEIQ
-232 SSYFNFGNRNSN
+232 SSYFNFGNRNGN
-244 SNSGSS
+244 SNSDSS

-263 LSDEEIEKE
+263 LSDEEIE
-272 QERKTKEVREQMQA
+272 ERGTKQLRDQLSA
-286 EFEHERK
+286 ENESRRK
-293 RYREEAAREYEEYE
+293 RYLEETAREYEEYE
-307 ALQRQEAIIQQ
+307 AQQRQEAIIQQ

-329 FIEDMSV
+329 FIEDMSAT
-336 KTPEEKRYF
+336 TPEEKQYF
-345 YHQLADDNN
+345 YHQLADENK
-354 AKAALAELERREQ
+354 AKAALAELERREA

-396 AQAVTPPVAPES
+396 VSV
-408 IQEAPVESEEDRI
+408 QEAPVESEEDRI

-426 TTVPPADN
+426 SEVPPAEN

-457 KGLDVWTEGNEEL
+457 KGLDVWTEGNKEL

-495 EGEDV
+495 EGEEV

-543 DYPVQITHKLSEEE
+543 DYPVQVTYKLSEEE
-557 KMERSRHIIPNTKP
+557 RMERERHIIPNTKP

-600 SEEELKEQLAKLTET
+600 SEEEMQEQLAKLTEA

-620 NVEYDGITR
+620 YVEYDGITR

-640 CLLNHQLNNPDAK
+640 CLLNRRLNNPDAK

-660 SSNLAFSKT
+660 SSNLAFSET

-711 KAYARL
+711 RAYARL

-804 FEGLVSPTGRS
+804 FEGLVSPTGRKD
-815 ERSSWYELAINDH
+815 RSSWYELAIDDH

-860 AIKGYNAI
+860 AIKGFNTL
-868 TKADKVYVRIVI
+868 TKADKVYVRIVC

>member
-141 QPQMQAQPFGG
+141 QPVQQPFGG

-209 MNLMGNAS
+209 MNLMGNPN
-217 TQSTQPKQVSDQEIQ
+217 TQPTQPKPVSDQEIQ
-232 SSYFNFGNRNSN
+232 SSYFNFGNRNGN
-244 SNSGSS
+244 SNSDSS

-263 LSDEEIEKE
+263 LSDEEIE
-272 QERKTKEVREQMQA
+272 ERGTKQLRDQLSA
-286 EFEHERK
+286 ENESRRK
-293 RYREEAAREYEEYE
+293 RYLEEAAREYEEYE
-307 ALQRQEAIIQQ
+307 AQQQEATIQQ
-318 PEIYTGDEFED
+318 PEIYTGGEFEY
-329 FIEDMSV
+329 FVEDMSAT
-336 KTPEEKRYF
+336 TPEEKQYF
-345 YHQLADDNN
+345 YHQLADENK
-354 AKAALAELERREQ
+354 AKAALAELERREA

-378 NQTLVMDNIHSTK
+378 NQTLVMDNIHSAK

-396 AQAVTPPVAPES
+396 VSV
-408 IQEAPVESEEDRI
+408 QEVPVESEEDRI

-426 TTVPPADN
+426 SEVPPADN

-495 EGEDV
+495 EGEEV

-543 DYPVQITHKLSEEE
+543 DYPVQVTYKLSEEE
-557 KMERSRHIIPNTKP
+557 RMERERHIIPNTKP

-600 SEEELKEQLAKLTET
+600 SEEEMQEQLAKLTEA

-620 NVEYDGITR
+620 YVEYDGITR

-640 CLLNHQLNNPDAK
+640 CLLNRRLNNPDAK

-660 SSNLAFSKT
+660 SSNLAFSET

-711 KAYARL
+711 RAYARL

-804 FEGLVSPTGRS
+804 FEGLVSPTGRKD
-815 ERSSWYELAINDH
+815 RSSWYELAIDDH

-860 AIKGYNAI
+860 AIKGFNTL
-868 TKADKVYVRIVI
+868 TKADKVYVRIVC